1 MGSKRAKAVGL
12 LAAGVVLL
20 GGQSPARAFVPGFN
34 PGSIVEYFSNVL
46 RQTVASALQEVSQF
60 VINAA
65 SRICPEQ
72 ENLACRIFV
81 NTVQQ
86 LGQGLSGQLPSA
98 FASDLNRSA
107 IEKRKEMVRGEIA
120 RLTSSQEGVFGN
132 SLEVTPTIYQV
143 MAERQVGIQRGVEEQ
158 VSTVAVELGRIS
170 LSELLTKAGEQS
182 NESKVAYET
191 SLGRGVGL
199 VNAGRAAIQV
209 APNELEAFRGLA
221 EMVAGQTEQEKA
233 HTEYLASLL
242 ERQIVNDIMIAQS
255 QNQINQFFLE
265 NQVRI
270 LEELRRIRSG
280 SGGSTGNQ
288 VAPVGRP
295 IIRLNTGTY

>member
-1 MGSKRAKAVGL
+1 
-12 LAAGVVLL
+12 
-20 GGQSPARAFVPGFN
+20 
-34 PGSIVEYFSNVL
+34 VEYFSNVL

-86 LGQGLSGQLPSA
+86 LGPLLSGQLPSA
-98 FASDLNRSA
+98 FAPGLNESA
-107 IEKRKEMVRGEIA
+107 IKERKKQVRQAIEE
-120 RLTSSQEGVFGN
+120 LTSSQEGVLGN
-132 SLEVTPTIYQV
+132 SLENIPIVSQV
-143 MAERQVGIQRGVEEQ
+143 VAAEQPRIQLGVDRQ
-158 VSTVAVELGRIS
+158 VSTVGVDMVQKMFS
-170 LSELLTKAGEQS
+170 DLLTKAGEQS
-182 NESKVAYET
+182 NESKTSYET
-191 SLGRGVGL
+191 SLGTGVGL
-199 VNAGRAAIQV
+199 VDAGRAAIQS

-221 EMVAGQTEQEKA
+221 DMIAGQTEQEKA

-265 NQVRI
+265 NQVQM

-288 VAPVGRP
+288 VAPVARP
-295 IIRLNTGTY
+295 IITLKREDNR